1 MRNLNLLFITI
12 LLLSVNMHQTT
23 HAQTPDWENPE
34 VVEINKEAPHATLF
48 PYESRSKAL
57 TFNKNESEY
66 YQLLNGD
73 WSFNG
78 VEKPADIVEDFYRE
92 DFDDSTWGK
101 MPVPANWE
109 LNGFGVPIYVNVPYE
124 FTENPEPPKVPHD
137 HNPVGSYRK
146 TFNVPANWM
155 DRQVFVHFGAVK
167 SAFYIWV
174 NGERVGY
181 SQGSK
186 TPAEFDLT
194 PYIRTGE
201 NLLAIEVYRWS
212 DGSYLECQDFWRISG
227 IERDVYVYATP
238 KLHIRD
244 YFIKTDLRDNYENAW
259 LEVEM
264 NLRRYSERADK
275 SGSMEMELLDASGE
289 QVRATKRDWEF
300 KSEDGDEKIFTFGKP
315 IFEPKK
321 WTAETPYLY
330 TLLVTLKDKRGRTL
344 EVLSSKIGFRK
355 VEIVEGQL
363 LVNGQYVY
371 LKGVNRHEHDPTTG
385 HVISEESMIK
395 DIRLMKQFNI
405 NAVRTSHYPN
415 DPRWYELCDEYGLY
429 VVDEPNIESHGMG
442 YDLDKTLGNNPDW
455 GEAHL
460 QRTQRM
466 LERDKNHPSI
476 IIWSLGNEAG
486 NGVNFYATYEW
497 IKKRDTSRPV
507 QYERVQDIE
516 GKDAAFDYN
525 TDIIAPMYE
534 WADDLVAFAAK
545 HPDKP
550 VILCEYAHAMGNS
563 VGNLKE
569 YWDIM
574 EAHPQLQGGFIW
586 DWMDQ
591 GLYKTL
597 ENGKTIF
604 AYGGDYG
611 DENTPSDANF
621 LCNGLLLPDRT
632 PNPHLWEV
640 KKVYQYIKVEAVDLE
655 QGKIRID
662 NQYAFKGLDDLYLHW
677 QILADGKPLKEGKI
691 MELPI
696 PTGTD
701 VTIRLEDFAF
711 EKQNDVEY
719 FLNLSFRTKA
729 ETDMI
734 PTNHELANKQF
745 EIENALKLKVN
756 KVKTDAAISLKEMG
770 EEYVIEGEN
779 FSVVFNKRKGAMT
792 SFKHKNTEFIE
803 APLQPNFWRAPND
816 NDYGAELPTK
826 LKVWKT
832 AFEEARLTKMEVRK
846 VNATQIEVLTE
857 WSLLEGD
864 AKQVILYQVFGN
876 GKIGITNNFE
886 IQRKKYHPMLP
897 RFGVKMR
904 MPKGFDHIA
913 WYGRGAHESYWDRK
927 TSALVGV
934 YEGKVNEQVHPY
946 VRPQETGNKSD
957 VRWATLTNEEGRGL
971 KVRFVED
978 YLNVSVNHFAEE
990 DLDGGEVKSQ
1000 THFGELAER
1009 DWTTLNI
1016 DWQQMGVGGN
1026 TSWGALPLEK
1036 YRLPF
1041 ENYGY
1046 SFVLEVI
1053 E

>member
-1 MRNLNLLFITI
+1 MLQRT
-12 LLLSVNMHQTT
+12 Q
-23 HAQTPDWENPE
+23 AQIPDWENPE

-66 YQLLNGD
+66 YQLLNGE
-73 WSFNG
+73 WNFNW
-78 VEKPADIVEDFYRE
+78 VEKPADIVEDFYKE
-92 DFDDSTWGK
+92 DFDDSTWETI
-101 MPVPANWE
+101 PVPANWE
-109 LNGFGVPIYVNVPYE
+109 LNGFGIPIYVNVPYE
-124 FTENPEPPKVPHD
+124 FTKNPEPPKVPYD
-137 HNPVGSYRK
+137 YNPVGSYRK
-146 TFNVPANWM
+146 TFNVPANWI

-174 NGERVGY
+174 NGQRVGY
-181 SQGSK
+181 NQGSK

-227 IERDVYVYATP
+227 IERDVYVYSTP

-264 NLRRYSERADK
+264 NLRRYNEKAGK

-289 QVRATKRDWEF
+289 QVRTAKRDWEF

-315 IFEPKK
+315 IFEPQK

-385 HVISEESMIK
+385 HVVSEESMIE
-395 DIRLMKQFNI
+395 DIQMMKQFNI

-429 VVDEPNIESHGMG
+429 VVDEPNIESHGIG

-507 QYERVQDIE
+507 QYERVQDKW
-516 GKDAAFDYN
+516 GKDANFDYN

-574 EAHPQLQGGFIW
+574 EANPQLQGGFIW

-597 ENGKTIF
+597 DNGKTIF

-677 QILADGKPLKEGKI
+677 QILADGKPLKEGK
-691 MELPI
+691 MMDLPI
-696 PTGTD
+696 PAGTD
-701 VTIRLEDFAF
+701 VTIRLEDFSLQ
-711 EKQNDVEY
+711 KQDDVEY
-719 FLNLSFRTKA
+719 FLNVSFRTKA
-729 ETDMI
+729 ATDMI
-734 PTNHELANKQF
+734 PANHELAVEQF
-745 EIENALKLKVN
+745 GIENTLKSKVN
-756 KVKTDAAISLKEMG
+756 ETNSGTSISLKEMG
-770 EEYVIEGEN
+770 EEYVIEGED
-779 FSVVFNKRKGAMT
+779 FTVSFNKRKGLMT
-792 SFKHKNTEFIE
+792 SFKNKNTELIE

-832 AFEEARLTKMEVRK
+832 AFEEATLTKIETQKAGASEIVVKTVWNLLK
-846 VNATQIEVLTE
+846 VQALQTIV
-857 WSLLEGD
+857 
-864 AKQVILYQVFGN
+864 YRVFGN
-876 GKIGITNNFE
+876 GKIVISNKFVTQSKN
-886 IQRKKYHPMLP
+886 QPMLP
-897 RFGVKMR
+897 KFGMKMK
-904 MPKGFDHIA
+904 MPKGFDSIA

-927 TSALVGV
+927 TSALVGL
-934 YEGKVNEQVHPY
+934 YEGKVSEQVHPY

-971 KVRFVED
+971 KVSFVEGGD
-978 YLNVSVNHFAEE
+978 YLNVSANHFAEE
-990 DLDGGEVKSQ
+990 DLDGGETKTQ
-1000 THFGELAER
+1000 THFGELEER
-1009 DWTTLNI
+1009 DWTTFNI
-1016 DWQQMGVGGN
+1016 DLQQMGVGGN

-1041 ENYGY
+1041 GDYGY
-1046 SFVLEVI
+1046 SFILEAV

>member
-1 MRNLNLLFITI
+1 
-12 LLLSVNMHQTT
+12 
-23 HAQTPDWENPE
+23 
-34 VVEINKEAPHATLF
+34 
-48 PYESRSKAL
+48 
-57 TFNKNESEY
+57 
-66 YQLLNGD
+66 
-73 WSFNG
+73 
-78 VEKPADIVEDFYRE
+78 
-92 DFDDSTWGK
+92 
-101 MPVPANWE
+101 
-109 LNGFGVPIYVNVPYE
+109 PYE
-124 FTENPEPPKVPHD
+124 FTKNPEPPKVPHD

-155 DRQVFVHFGAVK
+155 DREVFIHFGAVK

-227 IERDVYVYATP
+227 IERDVYVYSTP

-385 HVISEESMIK
+385 HVVSEESMIE
-395 DIRLMKQFNI
+395 DIQLMKQFNI

-429 VVDEPNIESHGMG
+429 VVDEPNIESHGIG

-507 QYERVQDIE
+507 QYERVQDKW
-516 GKDAAFDYN
+516 GKDATVDYN

-550 VILCEYAHAMGNS
+550 VILCAYAHAMGNS

-591 GLYKTL
+591 GLYKKL

-696 PTGTD
+696 PAGTD

-719 FLNLSFRTKA
+719 FLNVSFRTKA
-729 ETDMI
+729 ETAMI

-745 EIENALKLKVN
+745 EIENTLKSKVN
-756 KVKTDAAISLKEMG
+756 EIKTDAAISLKEIG

-832 AFEEARLTKMEVRK
+832 AFEEARLTKMEVQK
-846 VNATQIEVLTE
+846 VNTSQIEVLTE
-857 WSLLEGD
+857 WALLKGD

-876 GKIGITNNFE
+876 GKIKISNNFE
-886 IQRKKYHPMLP
+886 IKSKENLPMLLK
-897 RFGVKMR
+897 FGMKMQ
-904 MPKGFDHIA
+904 MPKNFNDFA

-1000 THFGELAER
+1000 THFGELEER

-1036 YRLPF
+1036 YQLPF
-1041 ENYGY
+1041 KNYGY
-1046 SFVLEVI
+1046 SFVLEVVK
-1053 E
+1053 

>member
-1 MRNLNLLFITI
+1 
-12 LLLSVNMHQTT
+12 MHQERT
-23 HAQTPDWENPE
+23 HAQIPDWENPE

-57 TFNKNESEY
+57 TFNKEESNY
-66 YQLLNGD
+66 FQSLNGK
-73 WSFNG
+73 WIFNW
-78 VEKPADIVEDFYRE
+78 VEKPSDIIENFYE
-92 DFDDSTWGK
+92 ESFDDSSWDK
-101 MPVPANWE
+101 IEVPANWE
-109 LNGFGVPIYVNVPYE
+109 LNGYGIPIYVNVPYE
-124 FTENPEPPKVPHD
+124 FTKNPEPPKVPHD
-137 HNPVGSYRK
+137 YNPVGSYRK
-146 TFNVPANWM
+146 TFNIPVNWT
-155 DRQVFVHFGAVK
+155 DREVFIHFGAVK

-174 NGERVGY
+174 NGQRVGY

-186 TPAEFDLT
+186 TPAEFNLT
-194 PYIRTGE
+194 PYIRAGE
-201 NLLAIEVYRWS
+201 NLVAIEVYRWS

-227 IERDVYVYATP
+227 IEREVYVYATP

-244 YFIKTDLRDNYENAW
+244 YFVKADLRDNYENAW
-259 LEVEM
+259 LEIEM
-264 NLRRYSERADK
+264 NLRRYSDRASK
-275 SGSMEMELLDASGE
+275 SGTMEMELLDASGAE
-289 QVRATKRDWEF
+289 VRTAKRDWEF
-300 KSEDGDEKIFTFGKP
+300 KSEDGEEKMFTFGKP

-330 TLLVTLKDKRGRTL
+330 TLLITLKDKRGRTI

-363 LVNGQYVY
+363 LINGQYVY
-371 LKGVNRHEHDPTTG
+371 LKGVNRHEHNPTTG
-385 HVISEESMIK
+385 HVISEESMIQ
-395 DIRLMKQFNI
+395 DIQLMKQFNI

-460 QRTQRM
+460 QRTIRM

-497 IKKRDTSRPV
+497 IKDRDPSRPV
-507 QYERVQDIE
+507 QYERVQDKW
-516 GKDAAFDYN
+516 GKEATFDYN

-534 WADDLVAFAAK
+534 WADDLVVFAAK

-563 VGNLKE
+563 VGNLQE

-621 LCNGLLLPDRT
+621 LCNGLILPDRT

-640 KKVYQYIKVEAVDLE
+640 KKVYQYIKIEAVDLE
-655 QGKIRID
+655 QGKIRIA
-662 NQYAFKGLDDLYLHW
+662 NQYAFKSLDDLYLHW
-677 QILADGKPLKEGKI
+677 QILADGKSLKEGK
-691 MELPI
+691 MMDLPI
-696 PTGTD
+696 PAGAD
-701 VTIRLEDFAF
+701 ATILLEDFSLQ
-711 EKQNDVEY
+711 KQEDVEY
-719 FLNLSFRTKA
+719 FLNVSFRTKTA
-729 ETDMI
+729 TEMI
-734 PTNHELANKQF
+734 PANHEMAIEQF
-745 EIENALKLKVN
+745 GIENTLKSKVELT
-756 KVKTDAAISLKEMG
+756 KDGLIIAEKMSDLSLKEVG
-770 EEYVIEGEN
+770 EEYVIEGED
-779 FSVVFNKRKGAMT
+779 FSISFNKRKGLMT
-792 SFKHKNTEFIE
+792 SIQHRNTELIE

-816 NDYGAELPTK
+816 NDYGAELPSK
-826 LKVWKT
+826 LKVWKM
-832 AFEEARLTKMEVRK
+832 AFEEARLVHMEVQK
-846 VNATQIEVLTE
+846 VSNTQIAVLTE
-857 WSLLEGD
+857 WSLFKGN
-864 AKQVILYQVFGN
+864 AKQVLLYQVFGN
-876 GKIGITNNFE
+876 GKIKIANNFE
-886 IQRKKYHPMLP
+886 FQSNIARPMLP
-897 RFGVKMR
+897 KFGMKMR
-904 MPKGFDHIA
+904 VSKDFNNFA
-913 WYGRGAHESYWDRK
+913 WYGRGPHESYWDRK
-927 TSALVGV
+927 TSALIGV
-934 YEGKVNEQVHPY
+934 YEGKVREQVHPY
-946 VRPQETGNKSD
+946 IRPQETGNKSD
-957 VRWATLTNEEGRGL
+957 IRWAALTNEEGRGL
-971 KVRFVED
+971 KVSFVKD

-1000 THFGELAER
+1000 THFGELEER

-1016 DWQQMGVGGN
+1016 DLQQMGVGGN
-1026 TSWGALPLEK
+1026 TSWGALPLEQ

-1041 ENYGY
+1041 GDYGY
-1046 SFVLEVI
+1046 SFVLEI
-1053 E
+1053 LK